1 MCLGNKKIQSRY
13 LIWSESIES
22 SANVHCLVRNS
33 SIRRKVFI
41 RDLNSYRLQQT
52 ALNCKSLPHRNKVSC
67 GIERFF
73 LPVEFWSLHFFMCS
87 VSFEKLPSKA
97 LSLTMQI
104 KNYIVIIIPWTT
116 TWKNDKYLN
125 SYVMISCLET
135 PSIQLNVKF
144 YLQFCVDYFQQVCL
158 YTIKINQN
166 VSNWCDAFQNENNPK

>member
-87 VSFEKLPSKA
+87 VSFEKLPSKT
-97 LSLTMQI
+97 LSLTMRI

-125 SYVMISCLET
+125 SYVMFSCLET
-135 PSIQLNVKF
+135 PSIQLNVNFTSNFASIIFNKF
-144 YLQFCVDYFQQVCL
+144 VCIQL
-158 YTIKINQN
+158 KSTRM
-166 VSNWCDAFQNENNPK
+166 